1 MTTSFTPARSA
12 FSRVFLIEGRAR
24 PDHAPSYKSCLRAG
38 SPEQS
43 FGDVEKIECPDPD
56 SYGKFVEIG
65 EIQGAIERATM
76 DLVGRYAADLESD
89 LLRLARA
96 RCPAD
101 VQIHFGECTDPSVFN
116 SFTKAVIF
124 ENARLTSWTADEL
137 GALGSDENAMVNE
150 TAPISATD
158 VYEVLPLAFAEKG
171 GDTVV
176 NPLEDVVI
184 CSTPSCGECQDEDS
198 GCDFIVAV
206 AQSTT
211 GSPGTGPEI
220 VYSTDKG
227 ANWNTDEIDAMSTGE
242 TASGVACVGDYV
254 VVISDS
260 NDALYYKLKA
270 TIKAGTGGGWTEQ
283 ATGFVAA
290 GSPNDIWSVGNY
302 AFVVGDGGYVYGTAD
317 PTAGVTVLDA
327 GEATT
332 QNLNKVHATD
342 QYFAVA
348 VGASDTVI
356 YTENGTNWTAL
367 TATGSGHNLS
377 AVWIKGENDFIVGT
391 ASGSVYYTL
400 DQGTTWTLR
409 TGIPGTYTD
418 INDIAFATQS
428 VGYMSGTIAGPRAR
442 ILRTFDGGYSWTVL
456 PEGAGTMPLADA
468 FEAVAA
474 CEDDVNFVVG
484 VGLADDAADGI
495 IVVGQD

>member
-1 MTTSFTPARSA
+1 MTTNFTPARSA

-24 PDHAPSYKSCLRAG
+24 PDHEPGYKSCLRAG
-38 SPEQS
+38 APDQA
-43 FGDVEKIECPDPD
+43 FGDVERIECPDPD
-56 SYGKFVEIG
+56 AYGLFVEIG
-65 EIQGAIERATM
+65 EVKGAIERATL
-76 DLVGRYAADLESD
+76 DLMGRYAADLESD

-96 RCPAD
+96 RCSAD
-101 VQIHFGECTDPSVFN
+101 VQIHFGECSDPSSFN
-116 SFTKAVIF
+116 TFSKALIL
-124 ENARLTSWTADEL
+124 ENAYLTNWSADEL
-137 GALGSDENAMVNE
+137 GALGSDENAVVNE
-150 TAPISATD
+150 TAPISATGM
-158 VYEVLPLAFAEKG
+158 YEVLQLTFAERG

-206 AQSTT
+206 SQSTT

-227 ANWNTDEIDAMSTGE
+227 ATWSSDEIDAMSTGE
-242 TASGVACVGDYV
+242 TTSGVACVGDYV

-260 NDALYYKLKA
+260 NDALYYKLKS
-270 TIKAGTGGGWTEQ
+270 TIKAGTGGGWTEVT
-283 ATGFVAA
+283 TGFVAA

-332 QNLNKVHATD
+332 QDLNKVHAID
-342 QYFAVA
+342 KYFAVA
-348 VGASDTVI
+348 VGDSDAVI
-356 YTENGTNWTAL
+356 YTENQSTWTDL

-377 AVWIKGENDFIVGT
+377 AVWIKSENDFLVGT
-391 ASGSVYYTL
+391 GSGSLYYTL
-400 DQGTTWTLR
+400 DKGTTWTEKTNL
-409 TGIPGTYTD
+409 PGTYTD
-418 INDIAFATQS
+418 INDIAFSTDS
-428 VGYMSGTIAGPRAR
+428 VGYLTGVISGPRAR

-456 PEGAGTMPLADA
+456 PEGVGTMPLADA
-468 FEAVAA
+468 FEAIAA
-474 CEDDVNFVVG
+474 CEDDPNFVVG
-484 VGLADDAADGI
+484 VGLADDASDGI
-495 IVVGQD
+495 LVVGQD